1 MTNERRVLVYPDKV
15 TLASAVAA
23 KFIAKVVELIAE
35 FDEASIVLT
44 GGTMGSAVLVAVNSS
59 PVRDSVN
66 WGRVNVWWGDERWL
80 PIGDPDRNETQARS
94 ALLDHV
100 PLDKTR
106 VHAFAASDSGVDLD
120 AASDA
125 YAAELAAHT
134 PANASM
140 PHFDITFLGVG
151 PDGHIASLFPER
163 GGIRERTKTVISV
176 RTAPKPPPE
185 RLSLTL
191 PVINSSARVW
201 LVAAGADKASAL
213 GLTLAG
219 ASVNEV
225 PAAGVEG
232 RRKTLFFV
240 DAEAAAQVP
249 DSLITPERFWTTADD
264 GGHEVT

>member
-1 MTNERRVLVYPDKV
+1 MTNERRVIVHPDRSS
-15 TLASAVAA
+15 LAAAVAA
-23 KFIAKVVELIAE
+23 RFITKVADLISE

-44 GGTMGSAVLVAVNSS
+44 GGTMGSAVLEAINAS
-59 PVRDSVN
+59 PARDSVD
-66 WGRVNVWWGDERWL
+66 WSRVNVWWGDERWL
-80 PIGDPDRNETQARS
+80 PAGDPDRNETQARA

-100 PLDKTR
+100 ALDPQR
-106 VHAFAASDSGVDLD
+106 VHAFAASDDGIELD
-120 AASDA
+120 AASDS
-125 YAAELAAHT
+125 YAAEIAAFT

-140 PHFDITFLGVG
+140 PHFDITFLGMG
-151 PDGHIASLFPER
+151 SDGHIASLFPDR
-163 GGIRERTKTVISV
+163 GGVRELHKTVISV
-176 RTAPKPPPE
+176 RKSPKLPPE

-201 LVAAGADKASAL
+201 LVVAGADKASAL
-213 GLTLAG
+213 GLTLAD

-249 DSLITPERFWTTADD
+249 ENLITPGQFWTGADD
-264 GGHEVT
+264 RGLTI